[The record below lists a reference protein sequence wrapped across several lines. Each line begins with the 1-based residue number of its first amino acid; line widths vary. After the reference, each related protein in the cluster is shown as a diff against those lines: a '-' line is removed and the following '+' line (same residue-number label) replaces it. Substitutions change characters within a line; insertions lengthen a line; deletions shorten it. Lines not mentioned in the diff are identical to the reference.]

1 MTTVKINVA
10 KITDAITKEAEVMA
24 EQAAKIGQ
32 DAARNALN
40 LATTPHGRKRF
51 ASGRG
56 GSDGRNDTGSM
67 IDNLRA
73 SRAEVKG
80 NEVIAKF
87 GWGRGRSKKYY
98 KFQES
103 GTAKIKAA
111 NSLLTARRAVLNELP
126 RLEKNMKARVRYRLA
141 RK

>member
-1 MTTVKINVA
+1 MATVKINVA
-10 KITDAITKEAEVMA
+10 RITDAITKEVEVMA

-40 LATTPHGRKRF
+40 SAITPYGRKRF

-56 GSDGRNDTGSM
+56 GSAGRNDTGSM
-67 IDNLRA
+67 INDLRA
-73 SRAEVKG
+73 SKAVIKG
-80 NEVIAKF
+80 SDVVAGF

-98 KFQES
+98 KYQEE

-111 NSLLTARRAVLNELP
+111 NSLLTARRAVLNQLP
-126 RLEKNMKARVRYRLA
+126 RLQKNMKARIRYRLA